1 MTQEQIDALVRT
13 QVRKVRKGLTNNLT
27 KENLTPE
34 QRQKRIQKLM
44 QRATDAVCEAI
55 EQDFFE
61 VTTPDSVETK
71 EVEEEVVEVVNK
83 EPAIEV
89 KDLWINYKT
98 MKTYSVKKM
107 LFERKSNKS
116 DLFSAVRGVSFTVN
130 KGEIWGIIG
139 KNGSGKSTMLRAIA
153 GIFSPDKG
161 SVDLH
166 DNSISLLS
174 IGVGFKKELTGREN
188 IMLSGMLLGFPEQM
202 VIDKMDEI
210 IEFSELGEFINYPVR
225 TYSSGMYS
233 KLAFAITSSLET
245 DIILIDEVLSVGD
258 EKFRK
263 KSMQRMRE
271 LINNKDRTVVIVSHS
286 IVTLKQLCD
295 KMIWLHD
302 GQIKMMGETN
312 EVLDAY
318 KKFMN

>member
-1 MTQEQIDALVRT
+1 MTEEQIDALVRA
-13 QVRKVRKGLTNNLT
+13 QVKKVKKGLTTNLS
-27 KENLTPE
+27 KEDLTTD
-34 QRQKRIQKLM
+34 QREKKIQKLM
-44 QRATDAVCEAI
+44 KTVADTVCEAV
-55 EQDFFE
+55 EKDFFE
-61 VTTPDSVETK
+61 LTRPTGKSVE
-71 EVEEEVVEVVNK
+71 EDDNEEVEVVT

-98 MKTYSVKKM
+98 MKNYSVKKM
-107 LFERKSNKS
+107 LLERKTNKT
-116 DLFSAVRGVSFTVN
+116 DVFSAVRGVSFTVN

-202 VIDKMDEI
+202 VMDKMDEI

-286 IVTLKQLCD
+286 IVTLRQLCD

-302 GQIKMMGETN
+302 GQIKMMGKTN
-312 EVLDAY
+312 EVLNAY
-318 KKFMN
+318 KKFMS